1 MKYIKILIV
10 DIILS
15 SFITVSLFLLLSNM
29 FHIDNYVI
37 RIIGFTLSILII
49 TFKKLIF
56 EKDKKDLILN
66 ELKDRFFIVII
77 FSFFI
82 VNLFAETVIIQYLFV
97 KKEDIESFKNISNIA
112 YLAFS
117 SIIIPLIYFET
128 YINNEKGEYNAG

>member
-1 MKYIKILIV
+1 
-10 DIILS
+10 
-15 SFITVSLFLLLSNM
+15 M